1 MTELIKNKLKLK
13 NHPNQSNMQLILNT
27 SSSNFQVT
35 EQIKETKFK
44 LIEVIEEAQ
53 TSKDE
58 ECFEEDNQ
66 TKQAI
71 RQQHVL
77 ALKNFLYQKS
87 KNS

>member
-1 MTELIKNKLKLK
+1 
-13 NHPNQSNMQLILNT
+13 MQLILNT

-66 TKQAI
+66 TK
-71 RQQHVL
+71 
-77 ALKNFLYQKS
+77 
-87 KNS
+87 

>member
-1 MTELIKNKLKLK
+1 
-13 NHPNQSNMQLILNT
+13 MQLILNT

-58 ECFEEDNQ
+58 ECFEED
-66 TKQAI
+66 
-71 RQQHVL
+71 R
-77 ALKNFLYQKS
+77 
-87 KNS
+87 